1 MRRCIYNLPGRA
13 GGGCAG
19 HGWRGRGREGG
30 REGRALPCPDGGGGR
45 RLRRV
50 GFGRASGRGPALGLC
65 FVRSAAPGVW
75 ASARRFKQC
84 GSRPLPPPP
93 PPWPYLVSR
102 RGPLAQASS
111 LPGET
116 ASWRLFPVPYTRR
129 SVRGSPGAALLR
141 SILCFPR
148 PDLGTGRDGV
158 GAPSGEVVRCA
169 AGLVLSIPSQ
179 PGLGGD

>member
-1 MRRCIYNLPGRA
+1 MCRTRLA
-13 GGGCAG
+13 GKGP
-19 HGWRGRGREGG
+19 GG
-30 REGRALPCPDGGGGR
+30 REGRCPARMAAGDDDFAGW
-45 RLRRV
+45 
-50 GFGRASGRGPALGLC
+50 ASGEHRGEALRWG
-65 FVRSAAPGVW
+65 FASFAP
-75 ASARRFKQC
+75 
-84 GSRPLPPPP
+84 RPLVFGPQPGGSSSVGPVPSPPP

-148 PDLGTGRDGV
+148 PDLGTGRDSV

>member
-1 MRRCIYNLPGRA
+1 MPDTA
-13 GGGCAG
+13 GGEGA
-19 HGWRGRGREGG
+19 GREGG
-30 REGRALPCPDGGGGR
+30 ALPCPDGGGGR

-75 ASARRFKQC
+75 ASARWFKQC
-84 GSRPLPPPP
+84 GSRPLPSPP

>member
-30 REGRALPCPDGGGGR
+30 RGAALPGWRRGTTTSPGG
-45 RLRRV
+45 LRPSIGARPCA
-50 GFGRASGRGPALGLC
+50 GALLLSLRGPWCLGLSQ
-65 FVRSAAPGVW
+65 VVQAVW
-75 ASARRFKQC
+75 VPS
-84 GSRPLPPPP
+84 PPPPP

-148 PDLGTGRDGV
+148 PDLGTGRDSV